1 MISVLI
7 VEDEDLAREDLKY
20 LIEKDSAFKVKYEAS
35 DGKEALNIINN
46 NQIDVVFL
54 DIKIPI
60 LSGIDVARYIC
71 NNKMQ
76 PLIVFVTAYDEY
88 AAQAFRLSAI
98 DYLLKP
104 IDENDVY
111 NVLEKIKI
119 HLNKKQNISEQIS
132 TMIKA
137 YFNTLDKPLL
147 NKIAVVDKGQYLMI
161 SYEDI
166 YFFYCEDKIVWAKCI
181 DKTYI
186 TQFRLVEL
194 ESILPKYFFR
204 IHKSYIVNLN
214 HIKSVI
220 PWFKGNYQIEM
231 DNDSHD
237 KIPVSRNKVNT
248 LNTLLHLKRK

>member
-20 LIEKDSAFKVKYEAS
+20 LIEKDSEFKVKYEAS

-46 NQIDVVFL
+46 NQIDVAFL

-71 NNKMQ
+71 NNKLQ
-76 PLIVFVTAYDEY
+76 TLIVFVTAYDEY

-119 HLNKKQNISEQIS
+119 NLNKKQDISEQIS
-132 TMIKA
+132 AMIKT
-137 YFNTLDKPLL
+137 YFNTLDKPFL
-147 NKIAVVDKGQYLMI
+147 NKIAVIDKGQYLMI

-166 YFFYCEDKIVWAKCI
+166 YFFYSEDKIVWAKCI